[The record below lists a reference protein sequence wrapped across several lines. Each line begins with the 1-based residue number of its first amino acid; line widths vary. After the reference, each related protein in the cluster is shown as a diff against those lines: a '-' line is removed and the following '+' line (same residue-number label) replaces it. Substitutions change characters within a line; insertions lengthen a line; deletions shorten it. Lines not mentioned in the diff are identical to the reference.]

1 MTNTYKN
8 AFFQE
13 IANLLTRLEQTQQN
27 AITQAAQ
34 KIADC
39 LAHDGIIHTF
49 GCGHSGNSALEP
61 FDRSG
66 CFVAVNAILDPELM
80 FQHGAHAGT
89 MLERQEGYTPKLL
102 AQHDLRQGDV
112 LLAFSNSGRNPAG
125 IDAILTAKKKGV
137 FTIAFMAASA
147 HAQSQSR
154 HSSGKLLKDVA
165 DLYIDNCASKNETC
179 LTLGNTELA
188 PISTISFAALL
199 HQILYQAAQLLAERG
214 IPPPVYKSGNAPG
227 GDEHNKVLIEKYKG
241 RIKHL

>member
-1 MTNTYKN
+1 MTNTFKN
-8 AFFQE
+8 AYFEE
-13 IANLLTRLEQTQQN
+13 IYKLLQRLEQTQQS
-27 AITQAAQ
+27 AIDTAAQ

-39 LAHDGIIHTF
+39 LAKDGIIHTF

-66 CFVAVNAILDPELM
+66 CFAAVNAILDPELM
-80 FQHGAHAGT
+80 FQKGAHAGT

-102 AQHDLRQGDV
+102 STHDLRPGDV
-112 LLAFSNSGRNPAG
+112 LLVFSNSGRNPAG

-137 FTIAFMAASA
+137 YTIAFMAATA
-147 HAQSQSR
+147 HAKSQSR

-179 LTLGNTELA
+179 LTLGDLELA
-188 PISTISFAALL
+188 PISTVSFAAIL
-199 HQILYQAAQLLAERG
+199 HQILYQAAQILAEQG
-214 IPPPVYKSGNAPG
+214 VPPPVYKSGNAPG
-227 GDEHNKVLIEKYKG
+227 GDEHNKALVAKYKG